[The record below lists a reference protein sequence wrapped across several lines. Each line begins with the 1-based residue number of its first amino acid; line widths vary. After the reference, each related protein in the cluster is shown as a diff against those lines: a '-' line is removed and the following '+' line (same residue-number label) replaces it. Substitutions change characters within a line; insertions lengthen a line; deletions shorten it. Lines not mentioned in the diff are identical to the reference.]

1 MEDNKYFLPKLSDFR
16 VGYEYE
22 ENFEHSGWE
31 PSTYSTFNV
40 NLYNIE
46 KKISEGIIRVPY
58 LTEEQIEGE
67 GWERF
72 EDGQYDDK
80 KYKYP
85 EIGKIYKKD
94 NLFMSYYYNLKEL
107 EVHNNEEYSDRK
119 TNYDGKCLDINTLR
133 LINSLLNII

>member
-1 MEDNKYFLPKLSDFR
+1 MEDNKYFLPKLTDFR

-31 PSTYSTFNV
+31 SSTYSTFHV

-58 LTEEQIEGE
+58 LTKEQIEGE
-67 GWERF
+67 GWEPVT
-72 EDGQYDDK
+72 DSVYTKGNK
-80 KYKYP
+80 KFSYQSDMQKVSIS
-85 EIGKIYKKD
+85 EGENIIY
-94 NLFMSYYYNLKEL
+94 N
-107 EVHNNEEYSDRK
+107 
-119 TNYDGKCLDINTLR
+119 GKCLDINTLR